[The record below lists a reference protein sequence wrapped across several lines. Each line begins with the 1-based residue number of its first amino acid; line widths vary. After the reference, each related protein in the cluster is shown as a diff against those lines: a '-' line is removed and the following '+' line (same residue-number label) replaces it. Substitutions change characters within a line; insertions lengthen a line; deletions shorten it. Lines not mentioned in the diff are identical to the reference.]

1 MNLKLIVLVPIFQL
15 IVVTRIE
22 GQNNLCNEKSCCNVN
37 LYYEKRN
44 FVLSQI
50 PNNQGSTFELRCVF
64 KEKMDALFK
73 CEDSINTRHCAYTP
87 LELAVCISVIA
98 AFIVN
103 VICFYRNRR
112 RTKLI
117 LKLLKQI
124 ETLKEMSKG
133 QALKEEKTVEEN
145 NSSEDM
151 AMVSNEHQKMNENID
166 LEEIKSM

>member
-22 GQNNLCNEKSCCNVN
+22 GQDNLCNAKSCCNVN
-37 LYYEKRN
+37 LYYEKRSY
-44 FVLSQI
+44 VLSQI

-64 KEKMDALFK
+64 KEKMDALLK
-73 CEDSINTRHCAYTP
+73 CEDSINSRHAYTP
-87 LELAVCISVIA
+87 LELAVCVVVIA

-117 LKLLKQI
+117 LKLLKLLKQI

-151 AMVSNEHQKMNENID
+151 AMVKY
-166 LEEIKSM
+166 